1 MGGSR
6 PRELPGTGGGAGNAG
21 SVSAGVEAGKV
32 EETKGDE
39 GKPKKDSPL
48 LVALKEK
55 QLKGGEIRDWETGL
69 LYFPLEGK
77 QKLKDLVLIY
87 KSPAGRLVLAFG
99 R

>member
-1 MGGSR
+1 MPGN
-6 PRELPGTGGGAGNAG
+6 GTGVGNAG

-32 EETKGDE
+32 EEAKG
-39 GKPKKDSPL
+39 KDGAAKESPL
-48 LVALKEK
+48 LIALKEK
-55 QLKGGEIRDWETGL
+55 QLKGGEIKDWESGL

-99 R
+99 H